1 MPSLA
6 HRRDVARGRPERL
19 LVPCAAQETRTRVWN
34 RILAARVNSADVR
47 LALTISATKSSRMQQ
62 GSLHARRCPPP
73 SPYDG
78 ERRERERVMIG
89 LWRLMHS
96 RWSIYN
102 NVTFFG
108 LPRHGELLA
117 GLFLAV
123 CVYFCGVT
131 ASKQKIVILLPLLP
145 ELDSGP

>member
-1 MPSLA
+1 MWPAGDLGGSWCRAQLKK
-6 HRRDVARGRPERL
+6 
-19 LVPCAAQETRTRVWN
+19 LVRVYGIGYSP
-34 RILAARVNSADVR
+34 RADVR